1 MSTLELKYFADEW
14 LACWTG
20 NNPDKLL
27 AFYTEDAFYLDPANT
42 DGIKGK
48 EPLEE
53 YFRKLLQ
60 RNPDWVWK
68 ADEVIPTEK
77 GFTLKWKAEIPLSNK
92 TLTIFGL
99 DIVELKEGKI
109 SRNEVFFDRHEW
121 LKQMWEN

>member
-1 MSTLELKYFADEW
+1 MTAEELKPFADEW
-14 LACWTG
+14 LDCWTG
-20 NNPDKLL
+20 NKPEKLL
-27 AFYTEDAFYLDPANT
+27 KFYTEDAFYLDPANT

-53 YFRKLLQ
+53 YFKKLLK

-68 ADEVIPTEK
+68 VDEIIPTAK

-92 TLTIFGL
+92 TLTVFGL
-99 DIVELKEGKI
+99 DIVELENGKI

-121 LKQMWEN
+121 LKSFWEN